1 MNRTKKALIVVIAL
15 ALLIGVGGL
24 LIRNGNI
31 TNAATLSGSNGKKTE
46 AAKKPAQKAGIRK
59 RQGRY
64 YYIDSTGKKITG
76 WKKVKN
82 RTFYFLPK
90 ASGKA
95 PKASAAVGWKNID
108 NHWYYFNKYGVM
120 QTGWKEV
127 NGKKYYLRKINN
139 EGLRGAA
146 VTGVRKIDKKWYIFG
161 SSRGILKR
169 EMTKKDKEDFDTLKK
184 AKEIVKSITNDKMN
198 DAQKMRAC
206 FDWVMAKPYA
216 VFRKFDVN
224 KNWTVLYANDHF
236 VTGGGDCHS
245 DAAAYAY
252 LLRALGYKNVY
263 VCLDCDGTKAQ
274 GHSWAEFDGKVYD
287 PLFAQARVFED
298 YYGVGYKRNGGK
310 YTLSPVLKV
319 QIAPDFD

>member
-59 RQGRY
+59 VNGKY
-64 YYIDSTGKKITG
+64 YYFDSKGKKITG
-76 WKKVKN
+76 WKKVN
-82 RTFYFLPK
+82 DNTYYFLPQG
-90 ASGKA
+90 SGKS
-95 PKASAAVGWKNID
+95 PKASAATGWRNIN
-108 NHWYYFNKYGVM
+108 NHWYYFDKRAVM
-120 QTGWKEV
+120 QTGWKTIG
-127 NGKKYYLRKINN
+127 GKKYYFRTSNKD
-139 EGLRGAA
+139 GLRG
-146 VTGVRKIDKKWYIFG
+146 VSSQGVKKVKDKWYIFG
-161 SSRGILKR
+161 RKKGALIR
-169 EMTKKDKEDFDTLKK
+169 EMTSKDKEDYKTLNR

-274 GHSWAEFDGKVYD
+274 GHSWAELDGKVYD